1 MAVGLSIA
9 MTGVPGKPVAIMT
22 LKGEDPT
29 LPSLCL
35 NSHVDVV
42 PVDEVRLSL
51 WAGASV
57 CL

>member
-1 MAVGLSIA
+1 